1 MKLTSQYFRRYKP
14 VYRKIS
20 KLYPLLILIG
30 FVFTGWFS
38 YHVSKLNDRIVDLES
53 QNVILNSQ
61 VMTNSNNIS
70 STADITKLR
79 IQNDLNK
86 NTEEQVDQSEA
97 YYAIREL
104 TEKLAMDSAEP
115 KDYRSALIAVMSIC
129 ESTPEQEVGVYPVYP
144 AQPQPMVNDT
154 DKASP

>member
-30 FVFTGWFS
+30 FIFTGWFV
-38 YHVSKLNDRIVDLES
+38 YHVSKLNNRIVDLES
-53 QNVILNSQ
+53 QNVILNSH
-61 VMTNSNNIS
+61 VMTNSNNVS

-86 NTEEQVDQSEA
+86 NTEVQAGQSEA

-104 TEKLAMDSAEP
+104 TEKLAMDSTEP
-115 KDYRSALIAVMSIC
+115 KDYRSALIAVMNIC
-129 ESTPEQEVGVYPVYP
+129 ESPSKHEMDVYPVYP

>member
-1 MKLTSQYFRRYKP
+1 MKLTSQYFRQYKP

-20 KLYPLLILIG
+20 KLYPFLILIG

>member
-20 KLYPLLILIG
+20 KLYPLLVLIG
-30 FVFTGWFS
+30 FVFTGWFA
-38 YHVSKLNDRIVDLES
+38 YHVTKLNDRIVDLES

-61 VMTNSNNIS
+61 VMTNSNNVS

-115 KDYRSALIAVMSIC
+115 KDYRSALIAVMNIC
-129 ESTPEQEVGVYPVYP
+129 ESPSKQEMDVYPVYP

-154 DKASP
+154 DKANP

>member
-30 FVFTGWFS
+30 FVFTGWFV
-38 YHVSKLNDRIVDLES
+38 YHVAKLNDRIVDLES

-61 VMTNSNNIS
+61 VMTNSNGVS
-70 STADITKLR
+70 STADITKLK
-79 IQNDLNK
+79 IQNTLNK
-86 NTEEQVDQSEA
+86 NTEVQTDQSEA

-104 TEKLAMDSAEP
+104 TEKLSMDSAEP
-115 KDYRSALIAVMSIC
+115 KDYRSALIAVVSVC
-129 ESTPEQEVGVYPVYP
+129 KSAPKQEVGMYPIYP
-144 AQPQPMVNDT
+144 ATSQPIVNDT
-154 DKASP
+154 DKANP

>member
-1 MKLTSQYFRRYKP
+1 MKLTSQYFRRCKP

-20 KLYPLLILIG
+20 KFYPLLILIG
-30 FVFTGWFS
+30 FVFTGWFA

-61 VMTNSNNIS
+61 VMTNSNRTS
-70 STADITKLR
+70 TTADITKLR

-86 NTEEQVDQSEA
+86 NTEVQANDTEA

-104 TEKLAMDSAEP
+104 TEKLSMDSAEP

-129 ESTPEQEVGVYPVYP
+129 EATPEQAVGMYPIYP
-144 AQPQPMVNDT
+144 AAPQPIVNDT
-154 DKASP
+154 DKANP

>member
-30 FVFTGWFS
+30 FVFTGWFV

-61 VMTNSNNIS
+61 VMTNSNNVS
-70 STADITKLR
+70 STADITKLK
-79 IQNDLNK
+79 IQNTLNK
-86 NTEEQVDQSEA
+86 NTEEQDDQSEA

-104 TEKLAMDSAEP
+104 TEKLSMDSAEP
-115 KDYRSALIAVMSIC
+115 KDYRSALIAVVSIC
-129 ESTPEQEVGVYPVYP
+129 ESAPEQEAGMYPIYP
-144 AQPQPMVNDT
+144 AQSQPTVNDT
-154 DKASP
+154 DKANP

>member
-20 KLYPLLILIG
+20 KLYPLLILIS
-30 FVFTGWFS
+30 FVFTGWFA

-86 NTEEQVDQSEA
+86 NTEEQADQSEA
-97 YYAIREL
+97 YYAIRKL

-115 KDYRSALIAVMSIC
+115 KDYRSALITVMSIC
-129 ESTPEQEVGVYPVYP
+129 ESTPEQEVGVYPAYP
-144 AQPQPMVNDT
+144 ATPHPIVNDT
-154 DKASP
+154 DKANP